1 MLDIRLIRER
11 PDFVRERLATRDVKL
26 AQQIDEILD
35 VDSERRRLETE
46 VQQLNAERN
55 KLSKEIGVLRSKK
68 VSSAE
73 QESKVRAIGEEIARL
88 KEAVAAA
95 DELQMKLLLS
105 VPNLPHAN
113 APIGADA
120 GSNPEV
126 RVWGEKPVFSFQ
138 PLDHVDLGTK
148 IGLFDLGRA
157 VKISGAG
164 FICFT
169 NLGARL
175 QRGLIQFLLDLH
187 TIEHG
192 YVEICPPHLVRRECM
207 VGTGQ
212 LPKFEEDAYGLE
224 EGQTFLIP
232 TAEVPLTNLYRDEIL
247 SYRELPKS
255 LVAHTPCFRREAGSA
270 GRDTRGLIR
279 IHQFDKVEL
288 VKITAPETSCQEHE
302 KLTADAEKVLQ
313 RLGLHYRVI
322 ELCTGDLGF
331 SMAKTYDLE
340 VWAPGQDR
348 YLEVSSCSNAE
359 DYQARRMNLKFKD
372 ADGKNRFCHTL
383 NGSGTALARL
393 YVALVETYQ
402 QPDGSILI
410 PEPLRPYVGVNEIR

>member
-11 PDFVRERLATRDVKL
+11 PDFVRERLATRKAEL
-26 AQQIDEILD
+26 AQQVDEVLK
-35 VDSERRRLETE
+35 VDSERRRLETQ

-55 KLSKEIGVLRSKK
+55 KLSKEIGKLRSKK
-68 VSSAE
+68 ESSAE
-73 QESKVRAIGEEIARL
+73 QESNVRGIGEEIAHL
-88 KEAVAAA
+88 NEAVAAA
-95 DELQMKLLLS
+95 DEFQTKLLLGI
-105 VPNLPHAN
+105 PNLPDAK

-120 GSNPEV
+120 SANPEV
-126 RVWGEKPVFSFQ
+126 RVWGEKPVFSDP

-148 IGLFDLGRA
+148 LGLFDLGRA
-157 VKISGAG
+157 AKISGTG
-164 FICFT
+164 FVCFT

-212 LPKFEEDAYGLE
+212 LPKFEDDAYGLE
-224 EGQTFLIP
+224 DGQTFLIP

-247 SYRELPKS
+247 SYAELPKY

-270 GRDTRGLIR
+270 GRDTRGIIR

-288 VKITAPETSCQEHE
+288 VKITTPENSYEELE
-302 KLTADAEKVLQ
+302 KLTANAEKVLQ
-313 RLGLHYRVI
+313 SLGLHYRVI

-340 VWAPGQDR
+340 VWAPGQGR

-359 DYQARRMNLKFKD
+359 DYQARRMNLRFKD
-372 ADGKNRFCHTL
+372 KDGKNRFCHTL

-393 YVALVETYQ
+393 YIALVETYQ
-402 QPDGSILI
+402 RPDGSILI
-410 PEPLRPYVGVNEIR
+410 PEPLQDYVRFKEIR

>member
-11 PDFVRERLATRDVKL
+11 PDFIRERLTTRSAEL
-26 AQQIDEILD
+26 APQVDEVLRI
-35 VDSERRRLETE
+35 DSERRRLETQL
-46 VQQLNAERN
+46 QQLNAERN
-55 KLSKEIGVLRSKK
+55 KLSKEIGMLRSKK
-68 VSSAE
+68 ESSAE
-73 QESKVRAIGEEIARL
+73 QESKVRAIGERIVCL
-88 KEAVAAA
+88 NEAVAVA
-95 DELQMKLLLS
+95 DESQTNLLLGI
-105 VPNLPHAN
+105 PNLPHAK

-120 GSNPEV
+120 GGNLEV

-138 PLDHVDLGTK
+138 PLDHVGLGAK
-148 IGLFDLGRA
+148 LGLFDLERS

-164 FICFT
+164 FVCFT

-175 QRGLIQFLLDLH
+175 HRGLIQFLLDLH
-187 TIEHG
+187 TTEHG

-224 EGQTFLIP
+224 EGRTFLIP

-247 SYRELPKS
+247 ANGELPKH

-270 GRDTRGLIR
+270 GRDTRGIIR

-288 VKITAPETSCQEHE
+288 VKITVPESSYQELE
-302 KLTADAEKVLQ
+302 KLTADAEKVLK

-331 SMAKTYDLE
+331 SMAKTYDIE
-340 VWAPGQDR
+340 VWAPGLGR

-372 ADGKNRFCHTL
+372 GDGKNRFCHTL
-383 NGSGTALARL
+383 NGSGTALPRL

-410 PEPLRPYVGVNEIR
+410 PEALRDYVGVKEIR